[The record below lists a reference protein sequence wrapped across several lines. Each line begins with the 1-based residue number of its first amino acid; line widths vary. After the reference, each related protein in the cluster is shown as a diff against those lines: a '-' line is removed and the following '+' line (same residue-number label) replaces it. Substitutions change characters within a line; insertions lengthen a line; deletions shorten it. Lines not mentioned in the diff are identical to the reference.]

1 MKTLIAAAAL
11 SLALVSACGSDPDGS
26 APSEPAPEA
35 SSAAPESSDA
45 GPALAVEQL
54 ITALEAGSCDD
65 VKAIVVTPSTV
76 DCEMVD
82 SLGGSFAEQG
92 VDLEKVTYDAGQVE
106 GDTATVTIGWGD
118 GDPDETWDVERI
130 DDTWKVL
137 FDSEA

>member
-1 MKTLIAAAAL
+1 MKMLIATAAL
-11 SLALVSACGSDPDGS
+11 LLVSACGSDSDGS
-26 APSEPAPEA
+26 SADPAPE
-35 SSAAPESSDA
+35 SSSPAPASSDA
-45 GPALAVEQL
+45 GPAQAVEQL

-76 DCEMVD
+76 DCELVD

-106 GDTATVTIGWGD
+106 GDNATVTIGWGD

-130 DDTWKVL
+130 DDAWKVL